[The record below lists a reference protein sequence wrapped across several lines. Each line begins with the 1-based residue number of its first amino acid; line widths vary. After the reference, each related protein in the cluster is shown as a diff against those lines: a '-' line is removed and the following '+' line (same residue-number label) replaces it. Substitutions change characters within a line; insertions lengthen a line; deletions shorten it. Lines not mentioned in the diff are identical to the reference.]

1 MNLEMKIPENYLL
14 SEVPPVTP
22 DEVIMKN
29 ICLLVRGVNL
39 CPIGV
44 AAVNTYWRGGLLY
57 LFREIKRESDWSIF
71 QSC

>member
-1 MNLEMKIPENYLL
+1 
-14 SEVPPVTP
+14 
-22 DEVIMKN
+22 MKN